1 MTNLNSVFAASVSM
15 LNADLSLD
23 IEGTI
28 EHAFKVEKQGVS
40 PAFLGSTSMSQFLSI
55 SEKQNDTNNNLNR
68 DVYDKKII
76 KIVDF
81 NKEKKSKEDTAQKK
95 INNLNKN
102 LKPGVI
108 KD

>member
-55 SEKQNDTNNNLNR
+55 SEKKKLNHLPKFIGITMILKELKNIMTLKVMLKILFAEFLLQVRQND
-68 DVYDKKII
+68 
-76 KIVDF
+76 
-81 NKEKKSKEDTAQKK
+81 
-95 INNLNKN
+95 
-102 LKPGVI
+102 GM
-108 KD
+108 